1 MTGDEIM
8 KIVES
13 IPHSKWDI
21 VRFAN
26 IIRNAALEEAAK
38 VSDAHDAIMAT
49 VTAQLIGK
57 AIRAMKTKEGACT
70 K

>member
-1 MTGDEIM
+1 MTDDEIM

-57 AIRAMKTKEGACT
+57 AIRAMKTKDQS
-70 K
+70 